1 MVTRLTYTLDCLD
14 AESLSTFW
22 SEALGYSC
30 RGQFGQYWPLESR
43 TSVDEPWFVLQ
54 QVSEPKSGKNR
65 MHVDIHVADLDQEIC
80 RLEAIG
86 AQRVSDAA
94 VARRSGW
101 RRRDWGWVLSVL
113 RMARRTRPPPRSF
126 RIAA

>member
-65 MHVDIHVADLDQEIC
+65 MHVDIHVADLDEEIR

-94 VARRSGW
+94 VAMGDSSWFVMTDPEGNEFCL
-101 RRRDWGWVLSVL
+101 V
-113 RMARRTRPPPRSF
+113 RPGKSSPVS
-126 RIAA
+126 